1 MSSPMTTA
9 SQKEAWRGKCPQ
21 GSQCP
26 VKLAGRRDARGQRGE
41 GREGECNR
49 QVRLD
54 ESCGEDGQPSSL
66 CAEPAFIRAQ
76 KLAL

>member
-1 MSSPMTTA
+1 MEEKVS
-9 SQKEAWRGKCPQ
+9 Q

-26 VKLAGRRDARGQRGE
+26 VKLAGQQDGRGHRGE

-66 CAEPAFIRAQ
+66 YAEPAFIRAQ
-76 KLAL
+76 NLAL